1 MVNSG
6 GSEFSKQIDRV
17 AASKITVF
25 TRHGCHLCH
34 LAIELLES
42 MRSELDFTIEKIYI
56 DGNEKLEKLY
66 GEQIPVIHIN
76 GEHHDFFRVDPE
88 RFRSSLEKHRQRQ

>member
-17 AASKITVF
+17 AACRITVF
-25 TRHGCHLCH
+25 TRHGCHLCQV
-34 LAIELLES
+34 AIDLLES
-42 MRSELDFTIEKIYI
+42 MRTELDFTIEKIYI
-56 DGNEKLEKLY
+56 EGDEKLERLY

-76 GEHHDFFRVDPE
+76 GEHHGFFKVDPE
-88 RFRSSLEKHRQRQ
+88 RFRSSLEKHRRRQ